1 MILIPL
7 MDMVV
12 YPALR
17 RAGIRFTPIKRI
29 MFGFFLGTAAMV
41 YACVLQFYMS
51 VPSIPLFLNLK
62 QVIH

>member
-7 MDMVV
+7 MNVVV

-29 MFGFFLGTAAMV
+29 ALGVFVGSAAMLWATAV
-41 YACVLQFYMS
+41 QYYMS
-51 VPSIPLFLNLK
+51 VSPK
-62 QVIH
+62 QETPQHPN